1 MLRISACDF
10 GVGGSL
16 DLDAELPRMFRYQ
29 DGVGGEFA
37 GDCGFHAEELRM
49 ELGPAAG
56 DERLRKKGRFE
67 SVPSAGTWSEDKSC
81 TSSYDG
87 GSSSERKSRL
97 SLFEMDIVIASG
109 CGVDVNFRFRGAW
122 KSERY
127 MKLHD
132 IYTSQRGCDSG
143 VWRSCCAWQSL
154 AEKHCIVHQCAKK

>member
-97 SLFEMDIVIASG
+97 SLFEMDIVITSG
-109 CGVDVNFRFRGAW
+109 CGVDVNFGFRGAW

-127 MKLHD
+127 MKLHTRHL
-132 IYTSQRGCDSG
+132 YKSAR
-143 VWRSCCAWQSL
+143 L
-154 AEKHCIVHQCAKK
+154 